1 MNSQHQDDLL
11 GGVGSDGEDG
21 ESWLVSYLDVL
32 TLLITLFVLLLA
44 MSGNG
49 THDATAAADATQ
61 VQSAAGSAPAGT
73 QASGLQ
79 PRHDGVLPRLDG
91 VTVSRSA
98 QGLNLRIQDHL
109 LFDSGQATLTD
120 SGRTVLKGVIPFL
133 QRYPGLI
140 SVEGHS
146 DSVPISTLRF
156 PSNWELS
163 SARASAVLRYVH
175 DQGIPVQRLRAI
187 GYADTRPLASDET
200 ADGRAANRRVELVLQ
215 ENAALP

>member
-1 MNSQHQDDLL
+1 MTNPPYHDDLL
-11 GGVGSDGEDG
+11 GGASSGDDDG

-49 THDATAAADATQ
+49 EAT
-61 VQSAAGSAPAGT
+61 T
-73 QASGLQ
+73 QASAAQASSESVPSGAETRGLK
-79 PRHDGVLPRLDG
+79 PHHTGVLPQLDG
-91 VTVSRSA
+91 VTVSRSE

-120 SGRTVLKGVIPFL
+120 SGRKVLRGVIPLLERF
-133 QRYPGLI
+133 PGLI

-146 DSVPISTLRF
+146 DSVPIHTPRF

-163 SARASAVLRYVH
+163 GARASAVLRYVH
-175 DQGIPVQRLRAI
+175 DQGIPVKRLRAI
-187 GYADTRPLASDET
+187 GYADTRPLADDGTPE
-200 ADGRAANRRVELVLQ
+200 GRAANRRVEMVLQ
-215 ENAALP
+215 ENAPSR